1 MVKLCTGPT
10 GFQAGD
16 FYKQVWLYL
25 INPLMKSVLRLQ
37 TLDSRDLNVSSVSVN
52 QQLACF
58 VLGPKHS
65 FKGTPLVITLP
76 FDLSR

>member
-1 MVKLCTGPT
+1 MCELYTGPT
-10 GFQAGD
+10 GFQTGD
-16 FYKQVWLYL
+16 YYQQVWLYL
-25 INPLMKSVLRLQ
+25 VYPLMKSVLLLQ
-37 TLDSRDLNVSSVSVN
+37 TLDSRDLNISSVLVN

-58 VLGPKHS
+58 TLGPKHS